1 MKTQLNARILP
12 VCVELIK
19 LERKSIPGC
28 NSDGVAL
35 ESLIY
40 RASTSPQARQ
50 IIRQAALKDPLQAA
64 AQRAWEADHAKRKS

>member
-1 MKTQLNARILP
+1 MKTQLNVRLIP

-28 NSDGVAL
+28 NSDGEAL
-35 ESLIY
+35 QSLIF

-64 AQRAWEADHAKRKS
+64 AQRAWEAEQAEHKS